1 MTASPFFLGP
11 WRTRFQWLTTVL
23 LLGLPFLRIGGES
36 ALRLDLPTQV
46 LYCFGQA
53 FRLEEL
59 YLLLFVSIVFILGF
73 LLLTL
78 VLGRVWCGWACP
90 QTTLVDLAEAFARR
104 IGVKIQNG
112 RMNPRPWQQ
121 LLLHL
126 FYLLLALLVGCNLTW
141 YFMAP
146 GEFFSRLGSGQLGVA
161 APLSVAVV
169 AAIIY
174 LDLGWLRR
182 LFCREF
188 CPYGRF
194 QTALVDPGTLTLR
207 FHPDEASRCIRCGAC
222 TRVCPTAIDI
232 RRGYQIECINCG
244 RCLDAC
250 REVMAR
256 RQQAGIIRYTFGTS
270 GRGWRALLNPRLLL
284 VALALIGAAAGLTL
298 AVGQRAPVS
307 LKIAR
312 SAAAVVRPLPQG
324 QHAVFFS
331 AYLSNR
337 QQSPLLLTLQ
347 ARSGDTNL
355 ELRGPTGQL
364 QLAGGERTKVEFA
377 LVVPALASDQVLDI
391 EFQLLDDRGSILTRA
406 EATLR
411 LPQKGLP

>member
-1 MTASPFFLGP
+1 MTSSPFLLGP
-11 WRTRFQWLTTVL
+11 WRTRFQWLTTGL

-36 ALRLDLPTQV
+36 ALRLDLPSQV

-59 YLLLFVSIVFILGF
+59 YLLLFVSIVFLLGF

-104 IGVKIQNG
+104 IGVKVQNG
-112 RMNPRPWQQ
+112 RMNPLPWQQ

-126 FYLLLALLVGCNLTW
+126 FYLSLALLVGCNLTW
-141 YFMAP
+141 YFIAP
-146 GEFFSRLGSGQLGVA
+146 GEFFSRLWSGQLGLA
-161 APLSVAVV
+161 ASLSVAVV
-169 AAIIY
+169 ASIIY

-256 RQQAGIIRYTFGTS
+256 RQQPGIIRYTFGTS

-284 VALALIGAAAGLTL
+284 VALALLGATAGLTL

-324 QHAVFFS
+324 QHAVFFA

-347 ARSGDTNL
+347 ARSADTTL
-355 ELRGPTGQL
+355 ELRGLTGQL
-364 QLAGGERTKVEFA
+364 QLDGGERTKVEFA

-391 EFQLLDDRGSILTRA
+391 EFQLLDDRGIILTRA
-406 EATLR
+406 DATLR

>member
-1 MTASPFFLGP
+1 MTTSPFLLGP
-11 WRTRFQWLTTVL
+11 WRTAFQWLTTSL

-36 ALRLDLPTQV
+36 ALRLDLPKRIF
-46 LYCFGQA
+46 YCFGQV

-59 YLLLFVSIVFILGF
+59 YLLLFACIVLILVF

-104 IGVKIQNG
+104 IGVKVQNG
-112 RMNPRPWQQ
+112 RMTPRPWQQ
-121 LLLHL
+121 LLLQL
-126 FYLLLALLVGCNLTW
+126 FYLLLALLVGCNLVW
-141 YFMAP
+141 YFIEPLA
-146 GEFFSRLGSGQLGVA
+146 FFSRLWSGQLGVA
-161 APLSVAVV
+161 PLLTIAVTSS
-169 AAIIY
+169 IIY

-207 FHPDEASRCIRCGAC
+207 FHPDEAARCIRCGAC
-222 TRVCPTAIDI
+222 TRVCPTGIDI

-256 RQQAGIIRYTFGTS
+256 RQQPGIIRYTFGSS

-284 VALALIGAAAGLTL
+284 VALALFAGTTALTL
-298 AVGQRAPVS
+298 AVNQRAAVS
-307 LKIAR
+307 LKISR
-312 SAAAVVRPLPQG
+312 TAAEIRPLAEG
-324 QHAVFFS
+324 QSAVFYRV
-331 AYLSNR
+331 YLSNR
-337 QQSPLLLTLQ
+337 SSEPLQVTLQ
-347 ARSGDTNL
+347 ARGDGAAL
-355 ELRGPTGQL
+355 ELRGPTREL
-364 QLAGGERTKVEFA
+364 RLAAGERSKVDFA
-377 LVVPALASDQVLDI
+377 LVIPKASSTELLRID
-391 EFQLLDDRGSILTRA
+391 FQLLDHQGAILTRA
-406 EATLR
+406 PATLR
-411 LPQKGLP
+411 LPRKGLP

>member
-1 MTASPFFLGP
+1 MTSSPFLLGP
-11 WRTRFQWLTTVL
+11 WRTRFQWLTTGL
-23 LLGLPFLRIGGES
+23 LLGLPFVRIGGES
-36 ALRLDLPTQV
+36 ALRLDLPSQV

-59 YLLLFVSIVFILGF
+59 YLLLFASIVLILAF

-104 IGVKIQNG
+104 IGVKVQNG
-112 RMNPRPWQQ
+112 RMTPSPWQQ
-121 LLLHL
+121 LLLQL
-126 FYLLLALLVGCNLTW
+126 FYLLLALVVGCNLVW
-141 YFMAP
+141 YFIEP
-146 GEFFSRLGSGQLGVA
+146 WSFFSRLGSGQLGAA
-161 APLSVAVV
+161 APLTIAVV
-169 AAIIY
+169 ASIIY

-194 QTALVDPGTLTLR
+194 QTALLDPGTLTLR
-207 FHPDEASRCIRCGAC
+207 YHPDEAPRCIRCGAC

-244 RCLDAC
+244 RCLDVC

-256 RQQAGIIRYTFGTS
+256 RQQPGIIRYTFGSS

-284 VALALIGAAAGLTL
+284 VALALFAGTMALTL

-312 SAAAVVRPLPQG
+312 SAAEFRPLPEG
-324 QHAVFFS
+324 QSAVFYTV
-331 AYLSNR
+331 YLSNR
-337 QQSPLLLTLQ
+337 SRNPLQLTLQ
-347 ARSGDTNL
+347 ATSAAGEM
-355 ELRGPTGQL
+355 ELRGPTREL
-364 QLAGGERTKVEFA
+364 LLAAGERRKLDFA
-377 LVVPALASDQVLDI
+377 LIVPKGAGDDLLAI
-391 EFQLLDDRGSILTRA
+391 EFQLVDDQGAILTRA
-406 EATLR
+406 DATLR

>member
-1 MTASPFFLGP
+1 MTSSPFLLGP
-11 WRTRFQWLTTVL
+11 WRTRFQWLATGL
-23 LLGLPFLRIGGES
+23 LLGVPFLRIQGES

-46 LYCFGQA
+46 FYFFGLV

-59 YLLLFVSIVFILGF
+59 YLLLFASIVFILGF
-73 LLLTL
+73 LMLTL

-104 IGVKIQNG
+104 IGVKVQNG
-112 RMNPRPWQQ
+112 RMTPRPWQQ

-141 YFMAP
+141 YFIEP
-146 GEFFSRLGSGQLGVA
+146 GEFFSRLGSGELGLAISLTVA
-161 APLSVAVV
+161 AVAG
-169 AAIIY
+169 IIY

-207 FHPDEASRCIRCGAC
+207 FHPDEAPRCIRCGAC
-222 TRVCPTAIDI
+222 TRVCPTGIDI

-256 RQQAGIIRYTFGTS
+256 RQQPGIIRYTFGTS
-270 GRGWRALLNPRLLL
+270 GRGWQALLNPRLLL
-284 VALALIGAAAGLTL
+284 VALALLGATTGLTW
-298 AVGQRAPVS
+298 AIQQRAPVS

-312 SAAAVVRPLPQG
+312 AAAAVVRPLPDG
-324 QHAVFFS
+324 KHAVFFT

-337 QQSPLLLTLQ
+337 QQAPLELTLR
-347 ARSGDTNL
+347 ARSAEAPL
-355 ELRGPTGQL
+355 ELRGPTGSL
-364 QLAGGERTKVEFA
+364 RLAGGQRTKVDFA
-377 LVVPALASDQVLDI
+377 LVVPDASSDEVLDI
-391 EFQLLDDRGSILTRA
+391 EFQLTDDRGTILIRA
-406 EATLR
+406 DATLR